1 MNVDRITLEEGNMKR
16 LVIGYDGSECAKDA
30 LRDLRSVGL
39 SGDLDVKLLTVADV
53 WLPVDSHKLEPVYPD
68 VEAKAIRRARAN
80 ALEALREARE
90 IAEAG
95 RLQLVNVFPN
105 WRIQAVAVAD
115 SPAWAIVRI
124 AREFHAD
131 LIVVGSHGRSM
142 LERLFL
148 GSVAQKVAVEAH
160 CSVHVARPLSD
171 RPLHKF
177 RVLVA
182 VDGSA
187 DSEAAVRAVLERHW
201 RFNTEF
207 KLVTVVDPRLQSAVA
222 WPGRYAEQWVSPDD
236 KNTKEWACRMVEQ
249 QAKRLYE
256 AGLEVETYIYNGDP
270 KEVLVRAAK
279 DLETDCILIGAH
291 GLHHTGHLSLGTVAS
306 AVTARAHCSV
316 EIIRTGTRPP
326 SGKASSTS

>member
-1 MNVDRITLEEGNMKR
+1 MKR
-16 LVIGYDGSECAKDA
+16 LVIGYDGSECAKAA
-30 LRDLRSVGL
+30 LRDLRSAGL

-53 WLPVDSHKLEPVYPD
+53 WLPADSHKVEPVYPD

-80 ALEALREARE
+80 ALEALRDAKE

-105 WRIQAVAVAD
+105 WRIQAVALAD

-207 KLVTVVDPRLQSAVA
+207 KLVTVIDPRLQSAVA
-222 WPGRYAEQWVSPDD
+222 WPGRCAEQWVSPGD

-256 AGLEVETYIYNGDP
+256 AGLEVETYIYNGAP
-270 KEVLVRAAK
+270 KEILVRAAK
-279 DLETDCILIGAH
+279 NLKVDYILIGAH
-291 GLHHTGHLSLGTVAS
+291 GLHHEAGHLGLGTVAS

-316 EIIRTGTRPP
+316 EIIRPGP
-326 SGKASSTS
+326 